1 MTIERA
7 CVGFR
12 WLEDDVLGPRA
23 GILVPVSLPSGEQ
36 WFQLDTGLDVSLVY
50 GPEVAARLGAPGA
63 LDQRVP
69 LRTSLGGRPLLHEIR
84 IGEPDEDPWA
94 GSIGLDALVG
104 AIVVLDFRR
113 QELCLVDAPAD
124 AVPYDTAHARPLELR
139 NGKAFLE
146 LEIDGRPS
154 RDHFYDSGASAMGI
168 VTDAGPWAELTGVR
182 ECGPGCQRRAVKSF
196 TRTLGTVTAP
206 AAKQIAIGGRRR
218 PGLPVTTIEDAP
230 AMFSS
235 WSFPAKG
242 LVGSLPF
249 LDACLVLDLRAG
261 QERYA
266 VIEGDGACVP

>member
-12 WLEDDVLGPRA
+12 WIEDDVLGPHA
-23 GILVPVSLPSGEQ
+23 GILVPVSLPGGEQ
-36 WFQLDTGLDVSLVY
+36 WFQLDTGLDVSVVY
-50 GPEVAARLGAPGA
+50 GPEVAARLGAPGESE
-63 LDQRVP
+63 DRVSLHGRLGARML
-69 LRTSLGGRPLLHEIR
+69 LREAR
-84 IGEPDEDPWA
+84 IAEPDEDPWA

-113 QELCLVDAPAD
+113 ARLCLVDAPPD
-124 AVPYDTAHARPLELR
+124 ARPYDTTHARPLELR

-154 RDHFYDSGASAMGI
+154 RDYFYDSGASAMGI
-168 VTDAGPWAELTGVR
+168 VTDAEPWAELTGVR
-182 ECGPGCQRRAVKSF
+182 ECGTACQRRGVKSF
-196 TRTLGTVTAP
+196 AQTLATVTAP
-206 AAKQIAIGGRRR
+206 ARQEIAIGGRRH
-218 PGLPVTTIEDAP
+218 PGLPVTTVEDAP
-230 AMFSS
+230 ALFSS

-249 LDACLVLDLRAG
+249 LDACLVLDLRQG

-266 VIEGDGACVP
+266 VIEGEGACVP